1 MATAVILCIFVAFKF
16 ITTRGQYRSVRVD
29 EEHGSTEMGE
39 MNERTPIIRLE
50 QSTISIVLYFI

>member
-39 MNERTPIIRLE
+39 MNETTPIIR
-50 QSTISIVLYFI
+50 